1 MALGD
6 GQGDAPRARRPG
18 FLRPFRTPLRGHA
31 FASPPDDAPP
41 LAVDDPVTLRREP
54 GNPADP
60 LAVAVWTATTG
71 VPAWRVGYLDRG
83 VAARL
88 APRMDDG
95 LEVSGRL
102 TGWVAEPRG
111 RWRRPLVRIE
121 TVGGPAVGPDATP
134 LASIA
139 GEGTSEVTF
148 SRLRRRPP
156 GVRRRTLGR
165 RADTGRSDADPT
177 PRA

>member
-1 MALGD
+1 MTLGD
-6 GQGDAPRARRPG
+6 GQGDAPRARRPA

-71 VPAWRVGYLDRG
+71 VPSWRVGYLDRG

-121 TVGGPAVGPDATP
+121 TVGTPPEDAGTSPRASTVGEA
-134 LASIA
+134 
-139 GEGTSEVTF
+139 TSEVTF

-165 RADTGRSDADPT
+165 RADTGRSHDGPT
-177 PRA
+177 ARS